1 MTVFCIGAT
10 LMVNYKELVEFIV
23 KNLVTQTEAVEVESN
38 EGKNES
44 MKKILIRV
52 AHEDVGRVIGKR
64 GATINAIRLLAKAAA
79 VKAGERVDVD
89 IVED

>member
-1 MTVFCIGAT
+1 
-10 LMVNYKELVEFIV
+10 MVNYKELVEFIV
-23 KNLVTQTEAVEVESN
+23 KHLVTQPETVSVESN
-38 EGKNES
+38 EGEGGN
-44 MKKILIRV
+44 KILIRV

-64 GATINAIRLLAKAAA
+64 GATINAVRLLAKAAA

>member
-1 MTVFCIGAT
+1 
-10 LMVNYKELVEFIV
+10 MVNYKELVEFVV
-23 KNLVTQTEAVEVESN
+23 KHLVTQPDAVSVESSDD
-38 EGKNES
+38 EGGIKV
-44 MKKILIRV
+44 LIRV
-52 AHEDVGRVIGKR
+52 AHEDVGRIIGKR

>member
-1 MTVFCIGAT
+1 
-10 LMVNYKELVEFIV
+10 MVNYKELVEFIV
-23 KNLVTQTEAVEVESN
+23 KHLVTQADAVSVESSK
-38 EGKNES
+38 EEDGLKV
-44 MKKILIRV
+44 MIRV
-52 AHEDVGRVIGKR
+52 AHEDVGRIIGKR

>member
-1 MTVFCIGAT
+1 GG
-10 LMVNYKELVEFIV
+10 N
-23 KNLVTQTEAVEVESN
+23 
-38 EGKNES
+38 
-44 MKKILIRV
+44 KILIRV

-89 IVED
+89 IIED

>member
-1 MTVFCIGAT
+1 
-10 LMVNYKELVEFIV
+10 MVNYKELVEFVV
-23 KNLVTQTEAVEVESN
+23 KHLVTQPDAVSVESSDE
-38 EGKNES
+38 EGGIKV
-44 MKKILIRV
+44 LIRV
-52 AHEDVGRVIGKR
+52 AHEDVGRIIGKR

>member
-1 MTVFCIGAT
+1 
-10 LMVNYKELVEFIV
+10 MVNYKELVEFIV
-23 KNLVTQTEAVEVESN
+23 KHLVTQADSVEVECN
-38 EGKNES
+38 EEDGGS
-44 MKKILIRV
+44 KILIRV

-89 IVED
+89 IIED

>member
-1 MTVFCIGAT
+1 
-10 LMVNYKELVEFIV
+10 MVNYKELVEFIV
-23 KNLVTQTEAVEVESN
+23 KHLVTQPDTVEVGCSEEDGGS
-38 EGKNES
+38 
-44 MKKILIRV
+44 KILIRV

-89 IVED
+89 IIED

>member
-1 MTVFCIGAT
+1 
-10 LMVNYKELVEFIV
+10 MVNYKELVEFIV
-23 KNLVTQTEAVEVESN
+23 KHLVTQPDTVEVECGEEDGGS
-38 EGKNES
+38 
-44 MKKILIRV
+44 KILIRV

>member
-1 MTVFCIGAT
+1 
-10 LMVNYKELVEFIV
+10 MVDYKELVEFIV
-23 KNLVTQTEAVEVESN
+23 KHLVTQPESVGVEIESGEN
-38 EGKNES
+38 NNKV
-44 MKKILIRV
+44 LIRV

>member
-1 MTVFCIGAT
+1 
-10 LMVNYKELVEFIV
+10 MVNYKELVEFIV
-23 KNLVTQTEAVEVESN
+23 KHLVTQSDAVEVECKEEDGGS
-38 EGKNES
+38 
-44 MKKILIRV
+44 KILIRV

-89 IVED
+89 IIED

>member
-1 MTVFCIGAT
+1 
-10 LMVNYKELVEFIV
+10 MVNYKELVEFIV
-23 KNLVTQTEAVEVESN
+23 KHLVTQADSVEVECN
-38 EGKNES
+38 EEDGGS
-44 MKKILIRV
+44 KILIRV

>member
-10 LMVNYKELVEFIV
+10 LMVNYKELVEFVV
-23 KNLVTQTEAVEVESN
+23 KNLVTQPDSVEVEY
-38 EGKNES
+38 NES
-44 MKKILIRV
+44 ENRNIKKILIRV

>member
-1 MTVFCIGAT
+1 
-10 LMVNYKELVEFIV
+10 MVNYKELVEFIV
-23 KNLVTQTEAVEVESN
+23 KYLVTQPDAISVESSEE
-38 EGKNES
+38 EGGIKV
-44 MKKILIRV
+44 MIRV
-52 AHEDVGRVIGKR
+52 AHEDVGRIIGKR

>member
-1 MTVFCIGAT
+1 
-10 LMVNYKELVEFIV
+10 MVNYKELVEFIV
-23 KNLVTQTEAVEVESN
+23 KHLVTQPDTVEVECS
-38 EGKNES
+38 EEDGGS
-44 MKKILIRV
+44 KILIRV

-89 IVED
+89 MIED

>member
-1 MTVFCIGAT
+1 
-10 LMVNYKELVEFIV
+10 MVNYKELVEFIV
-23 KNLVTQTEAVEVESN
+23 KHLVTQPDAVGVESN
-38 EGKNES
+38 EEDGG
-44 MKKILIRV
+44 KKILIRV

-89 IVED
+89 IIED

>member
-1 MTVFCIGAT
+1 
-10 LMVNYKELVEFIV
+10 MVNYKELVEFIV
-23 KNLVTQTEAVEVESN
+23 KHLVTQPDTVEVESD
-38 EGKNES
+38 EAGEEKGGS
-44 MKKILIRV
+44 KILIRV